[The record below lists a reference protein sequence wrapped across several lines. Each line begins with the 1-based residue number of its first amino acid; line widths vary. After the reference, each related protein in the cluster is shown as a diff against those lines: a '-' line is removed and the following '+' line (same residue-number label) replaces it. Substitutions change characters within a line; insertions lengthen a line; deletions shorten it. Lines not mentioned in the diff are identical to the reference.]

1 MPLAQASLVH
11 RLVVP
16 FPAGGSLDMAARL
29 LATELGQRTGDTFL
43 VENRPGADGL
53 LGARAVLRYAGSGQ
67 ALLMINPSLISAEL
81 QGALDFDPL
90 QAFQPVAHLADTEV
104 LWVARAD
111 LPVASL
117 AEFLTSLKQGK
128 RRVSCAGA
136 PGQFNRAC
144 EWLSRR
150 LDGAVLVVPYKGE
163 APALSDVLAGHV
175 DVIFVT
181 RTAAFEWLRSGR
193 IQLLASAGML
203 VAQPPLDQAPVLHK
217 SMPGLQLT
225 SFMGVMAPVG
235 VDPAWVKEINRHI
248 QQALRTE
255 VFRQF
260 MAQAQLQPAGGPPQ
274 ALRAAYLANRRQ
286 QAQML
291 KDLLP

>member
-111 LPVASL
+111 LPVAS
-117 AEFLTSLKQGK
+117 AASRTMRDIRWNKGLTGWARIAITASWISRAK
-128 RRVSCAGA
+128 RR
-136 PGQFNRAC
+136 
-144 EWLSRR
+144 
-150 LDGAVLVVPYKGE
+150 
-163 APALSDVLAGHV
+163 
-175 DVIFVT
+175 
-181 RTAAFEWLRSGR
+181 
-193 IQLLASAGML
+193 
-203 VAQPPLDQAPVLHK
+203 
-217 SMPGLQLT
+217 
-225 SFMGVMAPVG
+225 
-235 VDPAWVKEINRHI
+235 
-248 QQALRTE
+248 
-255 VFRQF
+255 
-260 MAQAQLQPAGGPPQ
+260 
-274 ALRAAYLANRRQ
+274 
-286 QAQML
+286 
-291 KDLLP
+291 

>member
-1 MPLAQASLVH
+1 
-11 RLVVP
+11 
-16 FPAGGSLDMAARL
+16 MAARL

-43 VENRPGADGL
+43 VENRPGADGF
-53 LGARAVLRYAGSGQ
+53 LGARAVLRYAGSGHT
-67 ALLMINPSLISAEL
+67 LLMINLGLISAEL
-81 QGALDFDPL
+81 QGTLDFDPL

-117 AEFLTSLKQGK
+117 DEFLTSLKPGK

-150 LDGAVLVVPYKGE
+150 LDGTVLVVPYKGE
-163 APALSDVLAGHV
+163 APALNDVIAGHV
-175 DVIFVT
+175 DVISVT
-181 RTAAFEWLRSGR
+181 RSAAFEWLRSGR
-193 IQLLASAGML
+193 IQLLASAGMV
-203 VAQPPLDQAPVLHK
+203 VAQQPLDQAPVLHK

-235 VDPAWVKEINRHI
+235 MDPAWVKEINRHI

-260 MAQAQLQPAGGPPQ
+260 MAHAQLQPAGGPPQ